1 MIQIIAPKFPI
12 NCSINLS
19 GSKSISNRLLLLKEI
34 LDLKIDLKNLSDSKD
49 TTLLLKALRQ
59 IKEAKNKNI
68 NILDAGT
75 DMRFL
80 TALLAIKK
88 GTWTITGSDRM
99 KKRPIG
105 ELVSALKSL
114 GAEIEFLEKENYP
127 PLEIKGKII
136 LGGTLKID
144 ASQSSQFISA
154 LLLISPKLK
163 NGLVLTLKN
172 KIVSSPYIEMTA
184 ALLKKFNV
192 QISKLKNTYTVNSRT
207 KSNQIKAIKIE
218 SDWSSASYWYSICAL
233 SKNAKIELNF
243 LNKKSLQ
250 SDSILPELYKIL
262 GVKTKYKKNSII
274 ISRKKLETKSI
285 NYNFI
290 NCPDIAQTFAV
301 TCFGLGICAKLNGL
315 STLKFKESDR
325 IIALKTEL
333 EKMGAKLVI
342 TNNSIELKKSK
353 PIPFEG
359 IIETYDDHRMAM
371 SFSPLALVY
380 NSIKIANPE
389 VVSKSYPRFWKDL
402 KSVGFSVNLGS

>member
-1 MIQIIAPKFPI
+1 MIQIIAPRFPI

-19 GSKSISNRLLLLKEI
+19 GSKSLSNRLLLLKEI
-34 LDLKIDLKNLSDSKD
+34 LDLKIDLKNLSDSED

-88 GTWTITGSDRM
+88 GTWTITGSERM

-105 ELVSALKSL
+105 ELVAALKSL
-114 GAEIEFLEKENYP
+114 GAEIKFLEKENYP

-136 LGGTLKID
+136 LGGALKID

-172 KIVSSPYIEMTA
+172 RIVSSPYIEMTA

-192 QISKLKNTYTVNSRT
+192 PISKLKNTYTVNSST
-207 KSNQIKAIKIE
+207 KSKQIKVIKIE

-262 GVKTKYKKNSII
+262 GVETKYKKNSII

-301 TCFGLGICAKLNGL
+301 TCFGLDICAKLNGL

-353 PIPFEG
+353 AIPFEG
-359 IIETYDDHRMAM
+359 VIETYNDHRMAM

-402 KSVGFSVNLGS
+402 KSVGFSVNLWS

>member
-1 MIQIIAPKFPI
+1 MIQIIAPRFPI

-19 GSKSISNRLLLLKEI
+19 GSKSLSNRLLLLKEI
-34 LDLKIDLKNLSDSKD
+34 LDLKIDLKNLSDSED
-49 TTLLLKALRQ
+49 TKLLLKALRQ
-59 IKEAKNKNI
+59 IKRSKNKSI
-68 NILDAGT
+68 NIHNAGT

-88 GTWTITGSDRM
+88 GTWTITGSERM

-136 LGGTLKID
+136 LGGALKID
-144 ASQSSQFISA
+144 AGQSSQFISA

-172 KIVSSPYIEMTA
+172 RIVSSPYIEMTA

-192 QISKLKNTYTVNSRT
+192 PISKFKNTYIVNSRT
-207 KSNQIKAIKIE
+207 KSKQIKAIKIE

-262 GVKTKYKKNSII
+262 GVETKYKKNSII

-359 IIETYDDHRMAM
+359 IIETYNDHRMAM

-402 KSVGFSVNLGS
+402 KSVGFSVNLWS

>member
-1 MIQIIAPKFPI
+1 MIQIIAPRFPI

-19 GSKSISNRLLLLKEI
+19 GSKSLSNRLLLLKEI
-34 LDLKIDLKNLSDSKD
+34 LDLKIDLKNLSDSED
-49 TTLLLKALRQ
+49 TKLLLKALRQ

-105 ELVSALKSL
+105 ELVAALKSL
-114 GAEIEFLEKENYP
+114 GAEIKFLEKENYP

-136 LGGTLKID
+136 LGGALKID

-172 KIVSSPYIEMTA
+172 RIVSSPYIEMTA

-192 QISKLKNTYTVNSRT
+192 PISKLKNTYTVNSSI
-207 KSNQIKAIKIE
+207 KSKQIKVIKIE

-262 GVKTKYKKNSII
+262 GVETKYKKNSII

-301 TCFGLGICAKLNGL
+301 TCFGLDICAKLNGL

-353 PIPFEG
+353 AIQFEG
-359 IIETYDDHRMAM
+359 VIETYNDHRMAM

-402 KSVGFSVNLGS
+402 KSVGFSVNLWS

>member
-1 MIQIIAPKFPI
+1 MIQIIAPRFPI
-12 NCSINLS
+12 NCSIKLS
-19 GSKSISNRLLLLKEI
+19 GSKSLSNRLLLLKEI
-34 LDLKIDLKNLSDSKD
+34 LDLKIDLKNLSDSED

-105 ELVSALKSL
+105 ELVAALKSL

-136 LGGTLKID
+136 LGGALKID

-172 KIVSSPYIEMTA
+172 RIVSSPYIEMTS

-192 QISKLKNTYTVNSRT
+192 PISKLKNTYTVNSST
-207 KSNQIKAIKIE
+207 KSKQIKVIKIE

-262 GVKTKYKKNSII
+262 GVETKYKKNSII

-301 TCFGLGICAKLNGL
+301 TCFGLGICAKLYGL

-359 IIETYDDHRMAM
+359 VIETYNDHRMAM

-402 KSVGFSVNLGS
+402 KSVGFSVNLWS

>member
-1 MIQIIAPKFPI
+1 MIQIIAPRFPI

-19 GSKSISNRLLLLKEI
+19 GSKSLSNRLLLLKEI

-105 ELVSALKSL
+105 ELVAALKSL
-114 GAEIEFLEKENYP
+114 GAEIKFLEKENYP

-136 LGGTLKID
+136 LGGALKID

-172 KIVSSPYIEMTA
+172 RIVSSPYIEMTA

-192 QISKLKNTYTVNSRT
+192 PISKLKNTYTVNSSI
-207 KSNQIKAIKIE
+207 KSKQIKVIKIE

-262 GVKTKYKKNSII
+262 GVETKYKKNSII

-301 TCFGLGICAKLNGL
+301 TCFGLDICAKLNGL

-353 PIPFEG
+353 AIQFEG
-359 IIETYDDHRMAM
+359 VIETYNDHRMAM

-402 KSVGFSVNLGS
+402 KSVGFSVNLWS

>member
-1 MIQIIAPKFPI
+1 MIQIIAPRFPI

-19 GSKSISNRLLLLKEI
+19 GSKSLSNRLLLLKEI
-34 LDLKIDLKNLSDSKD
+34 LDLKIDLKNLSDSED
-49 TTLLLKALRQ
+49 TKLLLKALRQ

-105 ELVSALKSL
+105 ELVAALKSL

-136 LGGTLKID
+136 LGGALKID
-144 ASQSSQFISA
+144 AGQSSQFISA

-172 KIVSSPYIEMTA
+172 RIVSSPYIEMTA

-192 QISKLKNTYTVNSRT
+192 PISKLKNTYTVNSRT

-262 GVKTKYKKNSII
+262 GVETKYKKNSII

-301 TCFGLGICAKLNGL
+301 TCFGLGICAKLTGL

-359 IIETYDDHRMAM
+359 IIETYNDHRMAM

-402 KSVGFSVNLGS
+402 KSVGFSVNLWS

>member
-1 MIQIIAPKFPI
+1 MIQIIAPRFPI

-19 GSKSISNRLLLLKEI
+19 GSKSLSNRLLLLKEI

-136 LGGTLKID
+136 LGGALKID

-163 NGLVLTLKN
+163 NGLVLILKN

-192 QISKLKNTYTVNSRT
+192 PISKLKNTYTVNSST
-207 KSNQIKAIKIE
+207 KSKQIKVIKIE

-353 PIPFEG
+353 AIQFEG
-359 IIETYDDHRMAM
+359 IIETYNDHRMAM

-402 KSVGFSVNLGS
+402 KSVGFSVNLWS

>member
-1 MIQIIAPKFPI
+1 MIQIIAPRFPI

-19 GSKSISNRLLLLKEI
+19 GSKSLSNRLLLLKEI

-105 ELVSALKSL
+105 ELVAALKSL
-114 GAEIEFLEKENYP
+114 GAEIKFLEKENYP

-136 LGGTLKID
+136 LGGALKID

-154 LLLISPKLK
+154 LLLISPKLE

-172 KIVSSPYIEMTA
+172 RIVSSPYIEMTA

-192 QISKLKNTYTVNSRT
+192 PISKFKNTYIVNSRT
-207 KSNQIKAIKIE
+207 KSKQIKAIKIE

-262 GVKTKYKKNSII
+262 GVETKYKKNSII

-353 PIPFEG
+353 AIPFEG
-359 IIETYDDHRMAM
+359 VIETYNDHRMAM

-402 KSVGFSVNLGS
+402 KSVGFSVNLWS

>member
-1 MIQIIAPKFPI
+1 MIQIIAPRFPI

-19 GSKSISNRLLLLKEI
+19 GSKSLSNRLLLLKEI

-172 KIVSSPYIEMTA
+172 RIVSSPYIEMTA

-192 QISKLKNTYTVNSRT
+192 PISKLKNTYTVNSST
-207 KSNQIKAIKIE
+207 KSKQIKVIKIE

-285 NYNFI
+285 NSNFI

-325 IIALKTEL
+325 INALKTEL
-333 EKMGAKLVI
+333 EKMGAKLAI

-359 IIETYDDHRMAM
+359 VIETYNDHRMAM

-402 KSVGFSVNLGS
+402 KSVGFSVNLWS

>member
-1 MIQIIAPKFPI
+1 MIQIIAPRFPI

-19 GSKSISNRLLLLKEI
+19 GSKSLSNRLLLLKEI

-105 ELVSALKSL
+105 ELVAALKSL
-114 GAEIEFLEKENYP
+114 GAEIKFLEKENYP

-136 LGGTLKID
+136 LGGALKID

-192 QISKLKNTYTVNSRT
+192 PISKFKNTYIVSSRT
-207 KSNQIKAIKIE
+207 KSKQIKAIKIE

-262 GVKTKYKKNSII
+262 GVETKYKKNSII

-359 IIETYDDHRMAM
+359 VIETYNDHRMAM

-402 KSVGFSVNLGS
+402 KSVGFSVNLWS

>member
-1 MIQIIAPKFPI
+1 MIQIIAPRFPI

-34 LDLKIDLKNLSDSKD
+34 LDLKIDLKNLSDSED
-49 TTLLLKALRQ
+49 TKLLLKALRQ

-105 ELVSALKSL
+105 ELVAALKSL
-114 GAEIEFLEKENYP
+114 GAEIKFLEKENYP

-136 LGGTLKID
+136 LGGALKID

-172 KIVSSPYIEMTA
+172 RIVSSPYIEMTA

-192 QISKLKNTYTVNSRT
+192 PISKLKNTYTVNSST
-207 KSNQIKAIKIE
+207 KSKQIKVIKIE

-262 GVKTKYKKNSII
+262 GVETKYKKNSII

-301 TCFGLGICAKLNGL
+301 TCFGLDICAKLNGL

-353 PIPFEG
+353 AIQFEG
-359 IIETYDDHRMAM
+359 VIETYNDHRMAM

-402 KSVGFSVNLGS
+402 KSVGFSVNLWS

>member
-1 MIQIIAPKFPI
+1 MIQIIAPRFPI

-19 GSKSISNRLLLLKEI
+19 GSKSLSNRLLLLKEI
-34 LDLKIDLKNLSDSKD
+34 LDLKIDLKNLSDSED

-136 LGGTLKID
+136 LGGALKID
-144 ASQSSQFISA
+144 AGQSSQFISA

-192 QISKLKNTYTVNSRT
+192 PISKIKNTYTVNSST
-207 KSNQIKAIKIE
+207 KSKQIKVIKIE

-262 GVKTKYKKNSII
+262 GVETKYKKNSII

-301 TCFGLGICAKLNGL
+301 TCFGLGICAKLTGL

-353 PIPFEG
+353 AIPFEG
-359 IIETYDDHRMAM
+359 VIETYNDHRMAM

-402 KSVGFSVNLGS
+402 KSVGFSVNLWS

>member
-1 MIQIIAPKFPI
+1 MIQIIAPRFPI
-12 NCSINLS
+12 KCSINLS
-19 GSKSISNRLLLLKEI
+19 GSKSISNRLLLKEI
-34 LDLKIDLKNLSDSKD
+34 LNLKIDLKNLSDSED
-49 TTLLLKALRQ
+49 TKLLLKALRQ
-59 IKEAKNKNI
+59 IKVAKNKSI
-68 NILDAGT
+68 NIYNAGT

-88 GTWTITGSDRM
+88 GTWTITGSERM

-105 ELVSALKSL
+105 ELVAALKSL

-136 LGGTLKID
+136 LGGALKID

-172 KIVSSPYIEMTA
+172 RIVSSPYIEMTA

-192 QISKLKNTYTVNSRT
+192 PISRLKNTYTVNSRT
-207 KSNQIKAIKIE
+207 KSKQIKAIKIE

-233 SKNAKIELNF
+233 SKNAKIEINF

-250 SDSILPELYKIL
+250 SDAILPELYKIL
-262 GVKTKYKKNSII
+262 GVETKYKKNSII

-359 IIETYDDHRMAM
+359 IIETYNDHRMAM

>member
-1 MIQIIAPKFPI
+1 MIQIIAPRFPI
-12 NCSINLS
+12 NCSIKLS
-19 GSKSISNRLLLLKEI
+19 GSKSLSNRLLLLKEI
-34 LDLKIDLKNLSDSKD
+34 LDLKIDLKNLSDSED

-114 GAEIEFLEKENYP
+114 GADIEFLEKENYP
-127 PLEIKGKII
+127 PLEINGKII
-136 LGGTLKID
+136 LGGALKID

-172 KIVSSPYIEMTA
+172 RIVSSPYIEMTA

-192 QISKLKNTYTVNSRT
+192 PISKLKNTYTVNSST
-207 KSNQIKAIKIE
+207 KSKQIKVIKIE

-262 GVKTKYKKNSII
+262 GVETKYKKNSII

-301 TCFGLGICAKLNGL
+301 TCFGLGICAKLYGL

-353 PIPFEG
+353 AIQFEG
-359 IIETYDDHRMAM
+359 VIETYNDHRMAM

-402 KSVGFSVNLGS
+402 KSVGFSVNLWS

>member
-1 MIQIIAPKFPI
+1 MIQIIAPRFPI

-34 LDLKIDLKNLSDSKD
+34 LNLKIDLKNLSDSED
-49 TTLLLKALRQ
+49 TNLLLKALRQ
-59 IKEAKNKNI
+59 IKRSKNKSI
-68 NILDAGT
+68 NIYNAGT

-88 GTWTITGSDRM
+88 GTWTITGSERM

-105 ELVSALKSL
+105 ELVAALKSL

-136 LGGTLKID
+136 LGGALKID

-192 QISKLKNTYTVNSRT
+192 PISKLKNTYTVNSRI
-207 KSNQIKAIKIE
+207 KSKKIKAIKIE

-250 SDSILPELYKIL
+250 SDSILPQLYKIL
-262 GVKTKYKKNSII
+262 GVETKYKKNSII

>member
-1 MIQIIAPKFPI
+1 MIQIIAPRFPI
-12 NCSINLS
+12 NCSIKLS
-19 GSKSISNRLLLLKEI
+19 GSKSLSNRLLLLKEI
-34 LDLKIDLKNLSDSKD
+34 LDLKIDLKNLSDSED

-105 ELVSALKSL
+105 ELVAALKSL

-136 LGGTLKID
+136 LGGALKID

-172 KIVSSPYIEMTA
+172 RIVSSPYIEMTA

-192 QISKLKNTYTVNSRT
+192 PISKLKNTYTVNSST
-207 KSNQIKAIKIE
+207 KSKQIKAIKIE

-262 GVKTKYKKNSII
+262 GVETKYKKNSII

-301 TCFGLGICAKLNGL
+301 TCFGLGICAKLYGL

-359 IIETYDDHRMAM
+359 VIETYNDHRMAM

>member
-1 MIQIIAPKFPI
+1 MIQIIAPRFPI

-34 LDLKIDLKNLSDSKD
+34 LDLKIDLKNLSDSED
-49 TTLLLKALRQ
+49 TKLLLKALRQ
-59 IKEAKNKNI
+59 IKEAKNKSI
-68 NILDAGT
+68 NIHNAGT

-88 GTWTITGSDRM
+88 GTWTITGSERM

-172 KIVSSPYIEMTA
+172 RIVSSPYIEMTA

-192 QISKLKNTYTVNSRT
+192 PISKLKNTYTVNSRT

-262 GVKTKYKKNSII
+262 GVETKYKKNSII

-301 TCFGLGICAKLNGL
+301 TCFGLGICAKLTGL

-342 TNNSIELKKSK
+342 TNNSIELKKSN

-359 IIETYDDHRMAM
+359 IIETYNDHRMAM

-402 KSVGFSVNLGS
+402 KSVGFSVNLWS

>member
-1 MIQIIAPKFPI
+1 MIQIIAPRFPI

-19 GSKSISNRLLLLKEI
+19 GSKSLSNRLLLLKEI
-34 LDLKIDLKNLSDSKD
+34 LDLKIDLKNLSDSED

-68 NILDAGT
+68 NIFDAGT

-136 LGGTLKID
+136 LGGALKID

-172 KIVSSPYIEMTA
+172 RIVSSPYIEMTA

-192 QISKLKNTYTVNSRT
+192 SISKLKNTYTVNSSA
-207 KSNQIKAIKIE
+207 KSKQIKEIKIE
-218 SDWSSASYWYSICAL
+218 SDWSSAYYWYSICAL

-301 TCFGLGICAKLNGL
+301 TCFGLGISAKLNGL

-359 IIETYDDHRMAM
+359 VIETYNDHRMAM

-402 KSVGFSVNLGS
+402 KSVGFSVNLWS

>member
-1 MIQIIAPKFPI
+1 MIQIIAPRFPI

-19 GSKSISNRLLLLKEI
+19 GSKSLSNRLLLLKEI
-34 LDLKIDLKNLSDSKD
+34 LDLKIDLKNLSDSED

-105 ELVSALKSL
+105 ELVAALKSL
-114 GAEIEFLEKENYP
+114 GAEIKFLEKENYP

-136 LGGTLKID
+136 LGGALKID

-172 KIVSSPYIEMTA
+172 RIVSSPYIEMTA

-192 QISKLKNTYTVNSRT
+192 PISKFKNTYIVSSRT
-207 KSNQIKAIKIE
+207 KSKQIKAIKIE

-233 SKNAKIELNF
+233 SKNAKIELSF

-262 GVKTKYKKNSII
+262 GVETKYKKNSII

-285 NYNFI
+285 SYNFI

-342 TNNSIELKKSK
+342 TNNSIELKKSN

-359 IIETYDDHRMAM
+359 IIETYNDHRMAM

-402 KSVGFSVNLGS
+402 KSVGFSVNLWS

>member
-1 MIQIIAPKFPI
+1 MIQIIAPRFPI

-19 GSKSISNRLLLLKEI
+19 GSKSLSNRLLLLKEI
-34 LDLKIDLKNLSDSKD
+34 LDLKIDLKNLSDSED
-49 TTLLLKALRQ
+49 TKLLLKALRQ

-88 GTWTITGSDRM
+88 GTWTITGSERM

-136 LGGTLKID
+136 LGGALKID
-144 ASQSSQFISA
+144 AGQSSQFISA

-192 QISKLKNTYTVNSRT
+192 PISKLKNTYTVNSST
-207 KSNQIKAIKIE
+207 KSKQIKVIKIE

-262 GVKTKYKKNSII
+262 GVETKYKKNSII

-301 TCFGLGICAKLNGL
+301 TCFGLGICAKLTGL

-359 IIETYDDHRMAM
+359 VIETYNDHRMAM

-402 KSVGFSVNLGS
+402 KSVGFSVNLWS

>member
-1 MIQIIAPKFPI
+1 MIQIIAPRFPI

-19 GSKSISNRLLLLKEI
+19 GSKSLSNRLLLLKEI
-34 LDLKIDLKNLSDSKD
+34 LDLKIDLKNLSDSED
-49 TTLLLKALRQ
+49 TKLLLKALRQ

-105 ELVSALKSL
+105 ELVAALKSL
-114 GAEIEFLEKENYP
+114 GAEIKFLEKENYP

-136 LGGTLKID
+136 LGGALKID

-172 KIVSSPYIEMTA
+172 RIVSSPYIEMTA

-192 QISKLKNTYTVNSRT
+192 PISKLKNTYTVNSST
-207 KSNQIKAIKIE
+207 KSKQIKVIKIE

-262 GVKTKYKKNSII
+262 GVETKYKKNSII

-301 TCFGLGICAKLNGL
+301 TCFGLDICAKLNGL

-353 PIPFEG
+353 AIPFEG
-359 IIETYDDHRMAM
+359 VIETYNDHRMAM

-402 KSVGFSVNLGS
+402 KSVGFSVNLWS

>member
-1 MIQIIAPKFPI
+1 MIQIIAPRFPI

-34 LDLKIDLKNLSDSKD
+34 LDLKIDLKNLSDSED
-49 TTLLLKALRQ
+49 TNLLLKALRQ
-59 IKEAKNKNI
+59 IKVAKNKSI
-68 NILDAGT
+68 NIHNAGT

-88 GTWTITGSDRM
+88 GTWTITGSERM

-136 LGGTLKID
+136 LGGALKID

-172 KIVSSPYIEMTA
+172 RIVSSPYIEMTA

-192 QISKLKNTYTVNSRT
+192 PISKLKNTYTVNSRI
-207 KSNQIKAIKIE
+207 KSKKIKAIKIE

-250 SDSILPELYKIL
+250 SDSILPQLYKIL
-262 GVKTKYKKNSII
+262 GV
-274 ISRKKLETKSI
+274 ETKSI

-359 IIETYDDHRMAM
+359 IIETYNDHRMAM

>member
-1 MIQIIAPKFPI
+1 MIQIIAPRFPI
-12 NCSINLS
+12 NCSIKLS
-19 GSKSISNRLLLLKEI
+19 GSKSLSNRLLLLKEI
-34 LDLKIDLKNLSDSKD
+34 LDLKIDLKNLSDSED

-105 ELVSALKSL
+105 ELVAALKSL

-136 LGGTLKID
+136 LGGALKID

-172 KIVSSPYIEMTA
+172 RIVSSPYIEMTS

-192 QISKLKNTYTVNSRT
+192 PISKLKNTYTVNSST
-207 KSNQIKAIKIE
+207 KSKQIKVIKIE

-262 GVKTKYKKNSII
+262 GVETKYKKNSII

-285 NYNFI
+285 SYNFI

-301 TCFGLGICAKLNGL
+301 TCFGLGICAKLIGL

-342 TNNSIELKKSK
+342 TNNSIELKKSN

-359 IIETYDDHRMAM
+359 IIETYNDHRMAM

>member
-1 MIQIIAPKFPI
+1 MIQIIAPRFPI

-34 LDLKIDLKNLSDSKD
+34 LDLKIDLKNLSDSED
-49 TTLLLKALRQ
+49 TKLLLKALRQ

-114 GAEIEFLEKENYP
+114 GAEIKFLEKENYP

-136 LGGTLKID
+136 LGGALKID

-192 QISKLKNTYTVNSRT
+192 PISKLKNTYTVNSST
-207 KSNQIKAIKIE
+207 KSKQIKVIKIE

-262 GVKTKYKKNSII
+262 GVETKYKKNSII

-301 TCFGLGICAKLNGL
+301 TCFGLSICAKLNGL

-353 PIPFEG
+353 LIPFEG
-359 IIETYDDHRMAM
+359 LIETYNDHRMAM

-402 KSVGFSVNLGS
+402 KSVGFSVNLWS

>member
-1 MIQIIAPKFPI
+1 MIQIIAPRFPI

-34 LDLKIDLKNLSDSKD
+34 LDLKIDLKNLSDSED
-49 TTLLLKALRQ
+49 TKLLLKALRQ
-59 IKEAKNKNI
+59 IKEAKNKSI
-68 NILDAGT
+68 NIHNAGT

-88 GTWTITGSDRM
+88 GTWTITGSERM

-136 LGGTLKID
+136 LGGALKID

-192 QISKLKNTYTVNSRT
+192 PISKLKNTYTVNSRT

-301 TCFGLGICAKLNGL
+301 TCFGLGICAKLTGL

-325 IIALKTEL
+325 IIALKIEL

-359 IIETYDDHRMAM
+359 VIETYNDHRMAM

-402 KSVGFSVNLGS
+402 KSVGFSVNLWS

>member
-1 MIQIIAPKFPI
+1 MIQIIAPRFPI

-19 GSKSISNRLLLLKEI
+19 GSKSLSNRLLLLKEI

-172 KIVSSPYIEMTA
+172 RIVSSPYIEMTA

-192 QISKLKNTYTVNSRT
+192 PISKLKNTYTVNSST
-207 KSNQIKAIKIE
+207 KSKQIKVIKIE

-262 GVKTKYKKNSII
+262 GVETKYKKNSII

-342 TNNSIELKKSK
+342 TNNSIELKK
-353 PIPFEG
+353 
-359 IIETYDDHRMAM
+359 
-371 SFSPLALVY
+371 
-380 NSIKIANPE
+380 
-389 VVSKSYPRFWKDL
+389 
-402 KSVGFSVNLGS
+402 

>member
-1 MIQIIAPKFPI
+1 MIQIIAPRFPI

-19 GSKSISNRLLLLKEI
+19 GSKSLSNRLLLLKEI

-105 ELVSALKSL
+105 ELVAALKSL
-114 GAEIEFLEKENYP
+114 GAEIKFLEKENYP

-136 LGGTLKID
+136 LGGALKID

-172 KIVSSPYIEMTA
+172 RIVSSPYIEMTA

-192 QISKLKNTYTVNSRT
+192 PISKLKNTYTVNSST
-207 KSNQIKAIKIE
+207 KSKQIKVIKIE

-274 ISRKKLETKSI
+274 ISRKKLETESI

-353 PIPFEG
+353 AIPFEG
-359 IIETYDDHRMAM
+359 VIETYNDHRMAM

-402 KSVGFSVNLGS
+402 KSVGFSVNLWS

>member
-1 MIQIIAPKFPI
+1 
-12 NCSINLS
+12 
-19 GSKSISNRLLLLKEI
+19 
-34 LDLKIDLKNLSDSKD
+34 
-49 TTLLLKALRQ
+49 
-59 IKEAKNKNI
+59 
-68 NILDAGT
+68 
-75 DMRFL
+75 
-80 TALLAIKK
+80 
-88 GTWTITGSDRM
+88 M

-136 LGGTLKID
+136 LGGALKID
-144 ASQSSQFISA
+144 AGQSSQFISA

-172 KIVSSPYIEMTA
+172 RIVSSPYIEMTA

-192 QISKLKNTYTVNSRT
+192 PISKLKNTYIVSSRT
-207 KSNQIKAIKIE
+207 KSKQIKAIKIE

-262 GVKTKYKKNSII
+262 GVETKYKKNSII

-359 IIETYDDHRMAM
+359 IIETYNDHRMAM

-402 KSVGFSVNLGS
+402 KSVGFSVNLWS

>member
-1 MIQIIAPKFPI
+1 MIQIIAPRFPI
-12 NCSINLS
+12 NCSIKLS
-19 GSKSISNRLLLLKEI
+19 GSKSLSNRLLLLKEI
-34 LDLKIDLKNLSDSKD
+34 LDLKIDLKNLSDSED

-105 ELVSALKSL
+105 ELVAALKSL

-136 LGGTLKID
+136 LGGALKID

-172 KIVSSPYIEMTA
+172 RIVSSPYIEMTS

-192 QISKLKNTYTVNSRT
+192 PISKLKNTYTVNSST
-207 KSNQIKAIKIE
+207 KSKQIKVIKIE

-262 GVKTKYKKNSII
+262 GVETKYKKNSII

-301 TCFGLGICAKLNGL
+301 TCFGLGICAKLYGL

-359 IIETYDDHRMAM
+359 VIETYNDHRMAM

-402 KSVGFSVNLGS
+402 KSVGFSVNL

>member
-1 MIQIIAPKFPI
+1 MIQIIAPRFPI
-12 NCSINLS
+12 NCSIKLS
-19 GSKSISNRLLLLKEI
+19 GSNSLSNRLLLLKEI
-34 LDLKIDLKNLSDSKD
+34 LDLKIDLKNLSDSED
-49 TTLLLKALRQ
+49 TKLLLKALRQ

-105 ELVSALKSL
+105 ELVAALKSL
-114 GAEIEFLEKENYP
+114 GAEIKFLEKENYP
-127 PLEIKGKII
+127 PLEINGKII
-136 LGGTLKID
+136 LGGALKID

-172 KIVSSPYIEMTA
+172 RIVSSPYIEMTA

-192 QISKLKNTYTVNSRT
+192 PISKLKNTYTVNSST
-207 KSNQIKAIKIE
+207 KSKQIKVIKIE

-353 PIPFEG
+353 AIPFEG
-359 IIETYDDHRMAM
+359 VIETYNDHRMAM

-402 KSVGFSVNLGS
+402 KSVGFSVNLWS

>member
-1 MIQIIAPKFPI
+1 MIQIIAPRFPI

-34 LDLKIDLKNLSDSKD
+34 LNLKIDLKNLSDSED
-49 TTLLLKALRQ
+49 TKLLLKALRQ
-59 IKEAKNKNI
+59 IKEAKNKSI
-68 NILDAGT
+68 NIHNAGT

-88 GTWTITGSDRM
+88 GTWTITGSERM

-172 KIVSSPYIEMTA
+172 RIVSSPYIEMTA

-192 QISKLKNTYTVNSRT
+192 PISKLKNTYTVNSRT

-301 TCFGLGICAKLNGL
+301 TCFGLGICAKLTGL

-359 IIETYDDHRMAM
+359 VIETYNDHRMAM

-402 KSVGFSVNLGS
+402 KSVGFSVNLWS

>member
-1 MIQIIAPKFPI
+1 MIQIIAPRFPI
-12 NCSINLS
+12 NCSIKLS
-19 GSKSISNRLLLLKEI
+19 GSKSLSNRLLLLKEI
-34 LDLKIDLKNLSDSKD
+34 LDLKIDLKNLSDSED

-105 ELVSALKSL
+105 ELVAALKSL

-136 LGGTLKID
+136 LGGALKID

-172 KIVSSPYIEMTA
+172 RIVSSPYIEMTA

-192 QISKLKNTYTVNSRT
+192 PISKLKNTYTVNSST
-207 KSNQIKAIKIE
+207 KSKQIKVIKIE

-262 GVKTKYKKNSII
+262 GVETKYKKNSII

-301 TCFGLGICAKLNGL
+301 TCFGLDICAKLNGL

-353 PIPFEG
+353 AIQFEG
-359 IIETYDDHRMAM
+359 VIETYNDHRMAM

-402 KSVGFSVNLGS
+402 KSVGFSVNLWS

>member
-1 MIQIIAPKFPI
+1 MIQIIAPRFPI

-34 LDLKIDLKNLSDSKD
+34 LDLKIDLKNLSDSED
-49 TTLLLKALRQ
+49 TKLLLKALRQ
-59 IKEAKNKNI
+59 IKVAKNKSI
-68 NILDAGT
+68 NIYNART

-136 LGGTLKID
+136 LGGALKID

-192 QISKLKNTYTVNSRT
+192 PISKLKNTYTVNSRT
-207 KSNQIKAIKIE
+207 KSKQIKAIKIE

-243 LNKKSLQ
+243 LNKESLQ

-262 GVKTKYKKNSII
+262 GVETKYKKNSII

-353 PIPFEG
+353 AIQFEG
-359 IIETYDDHRMAM
+359 IIETYNDHRMAM

>member
-1 MIQIIAPKFPI
+1 
-12 NCSINLS
+12 
-19 GSKSISNRLLLLKEI
+19 
-34 LDLKIDLKNLSDSKD
+34 LDLKIDLKNLSDSED
-49 TTLLLKALRQ
+49 TKLLLKALQQ
-59 IKEAKNKNI
+59 IKRSKNKSI
-68 NILDAGT
+68 NIHNAGT

-88 GTWTITGSDRM
+88 GTWTITGSERM

-105 ELVSALKSL
+105 ELVTALKSL

-136 LGGTLKID
+136 LGGALKID

-172 KIVSSPYIEMTA
+172 RIVSSPYIEMTA

-192 QISKLKNTYTVNSRT
+192 PISKLKNTYTVNSRT
-207 KSNQIKAIKIE
+207 KSKQIKAIKIE

-262 GVKTKYKKNSII
+262 GVETKYKKNSII

-301 TCFGLGICAKLNGL
+301 TCFGLGICAKLIGL

-359 IIETYDDHRMAM
+359 IIETYNDHRMAM

>member
-1 MIQIIAPKFPI
+1 MIQIIAPRFPI

-105 ELVSALKSL
+105 ELVAALKSL
-114 GAEIEFLEKENYP
+114 GAEIKFLEKENYP

-136 LGGTLKID
+136 LGGALKID

-172 KIVSSPYIEMTA
+172 RIVSSPYIEMTA

-192 QISKLKNTYTVNSRT
+192 PISKLKNTYTVNSST
-207 KSNQIKAIKIE
+207 KSKQIKVIKIE

-262 GVKTKYKKNSII
+262 GVETKYKKNSII

-301 TCFGLGICAKLNGL
+301 TCFGLGICAKLTGL

-359 IIETYDDHRMAM
+359 VIETYNDHRMAM

-402 KSVGFSVNLGS
+402 KSVGFSVNLWS